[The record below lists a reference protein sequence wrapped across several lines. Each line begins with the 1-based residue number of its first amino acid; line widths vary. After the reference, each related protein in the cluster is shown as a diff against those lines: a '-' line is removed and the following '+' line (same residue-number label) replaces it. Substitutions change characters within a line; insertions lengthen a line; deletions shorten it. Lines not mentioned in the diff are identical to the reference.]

1 MKQEN
6 GDNNVAEEATIPKI
20 SELDGIVT
28 PFQLFELSFDDV
40 LVYMIV
46 ACTKLCSH
54 KEKIDNFLK
63 LLMKK
68 FGYS

>member
-6 GDNNVAEEATIPKI
+6 GDNNIAEEATIPKF
-20 SELDGIVT
+20 SELDGILT
-28 PFQLFELSFDDV
+28 PFQLLELSFDDV

-46 ACTKLCSH
+46 TCTKLCRH
-54 KEKIDNFLK
+54 KEKTDIFLK